1 MDAARR
7 GGRRRADPSEQRP
20 MRLGPLRPAFRR
32 LTRSVRAR
40 PTFLVIGAQKSGTTS
55 LRRYLSQNPA
65 VLCAE
70 PKELHYFDKDY
81 ARGDSWYLAQFP
93 WQTKARAV
101 RRSIGVDPA
110 VGEATPEYLFNPRA
124 PSRVYAFDP
133 ELRFVAILRDPV
145 DRAYSQ
151 YQMQVRRR
159 GETRSFE
166 ELLELEKVELPRE
179 IERMRREPEY
189 VPAMGLRRSYVARG
203 RYAEQFERWFG
214 YYPRDRFLVLTSTE
228 LNHDTVGTMARV
240 TAFLGVPDWR
250 CDDYPRLSAGS
261 YEPMAPETRE
271 QLARAFELHNRRL
284 EELLGRTFDWTRPAP
299 APALPR

>member
-1 MDAARR
+1 
-7 GGRRRADPSEQRP
+7 
-20 MRLGPLRPAFRR
+20 MRLGPLRPAFRW
-32 LTRSVRAR
+32 LTRPAR
-40 PTFLVIGAQKSGTTS
+40 TQPTFLVIGAQKSGTTS

-93 WQTKARAV
+93 WRTEARAV
-101 RRSIGVDPA
+101 RRNVGVDPA
-110 VGEATPEYLFNPRA
+110 IGEATPEYLFNPRVPA
-124 PSRVYAFDP
+124 RIHAFDP
-133 ELRFVAILRDPV
+133 DLRFVAVLRDPV

-166 ELLELEKVELPRE
+166 ELLELEKEELPRE
-179 IERMRREPEY
+179 LERMRREPAY
-189 VPAMGLRRSYVARG
+189 VPSMELRRSYVARG

-214 YYPRDRFLVLTSTE
+214 YYARDRFLVLTSTE
-228 LNHDTVGTMARV
+228 LNHDTSATMALV
-240 TAFLGVPDWR
+240 TAFLGVPEWQADE
-250 CDDYPRLSAGS
+250 YPRLSAGS
-261 YEPMAPETRE
+261 YEPMAPVTRE
-271 QLARAFELHNRRL
+271 HLARVYEPHNRRL

-299 APALPR
+299 VPALSR